1 MQQYWVYLVPLLAVY
16 EIILPGY
23 WTPCNVMFRC
33 NETRRSFLLLLS
45 TVMYMKPIIQWLIEL
60 SFRID
65 RHLLFNWK
73 CYNLVLMKLAENPF
87 RLFISD
93 CCTLTNLYRMWLI
106 FEEDAVRLLEFCI
119 FSVVWF
125 SRRIWCDFGRASS
138 LICGNK
144 MQIRCNRGFLL
155 QILLLAQHVSG
166 ITMPIIRSS
175 RVLYSGCCV
184 WYFVLWFFK

>member
-45 TVMYMKPIIQWLIEL
+45 TVMYMKPIIQWLIEP

-65 RHLLFNWK
+65 RHLLFNWN
-73 CYNLVLMKLAENPF
+73 CYNLVLMKLAENTF

-93 CCTLTNLYRMWLI
+93 CCTATNLYRMWLI
-106 FEEDAVRLLEFCI
+106 FEEDAVRLLDFCI
-119 FSVVWF
+119 FSRMWF
-125 SRRIWCDFGRASS
+125 SRRICINFKCLAAILHQHFLHNVFMCFVWSFFLNSNNRRVFV
-138 LICGNK
+138 
-144 MQIRCNRGFLL
+144 MQTNR
-155 QILLLAQHVSG
+155 I
-166 ITMPIIRSS
+166 
-175 RVLYSGCCV
+175 
-184 WYFVLWFFK
+184 